1 MDIWVV
7 IYGLCRYKSFF
18 VVEIFDRWQCGKW
31 CVFFNR
37 TLEETVGNVTY
48 GYLIHQQ
55 YQF

>member
-7 IYGLCRYKSFF
+7 IYGLCRYKFF
-18 VVEIFDRWQCGKW
+18 LGGDIRQMAMWQM
-31 CVFFNR
+31 VRFFNR